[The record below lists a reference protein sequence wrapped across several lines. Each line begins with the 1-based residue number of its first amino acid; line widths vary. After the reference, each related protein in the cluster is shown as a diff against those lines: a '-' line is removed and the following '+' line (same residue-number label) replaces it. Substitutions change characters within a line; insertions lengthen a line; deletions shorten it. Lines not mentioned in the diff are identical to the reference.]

1 MKLELLSSLGS
12 SLGKGDDI
20 LQKDRLVNGIIER
33 LTNNF
38 ELKPSEVYVL
48 LDYVKQLQEENKEL
62 SHIVANK
69 VISDYDIDT
78 PLKKELGEA
87 NLKIVSLEAAIHCYK
102 QERED
107 LIKWLEDKI
116 KECDKTLEIL
126 NSSLYTDEIKS
137 DLSTNPIIPKV
148 LVGNFLETLDK
159 VRGINND

>member
-62 SHIVANK
+62 SRIVASK

-87 NLKIVSLEAAIHCYK
+87 RLKIVSLEDALHCYK
-102 QERED
+102 QEKED
-107 LIKWLEDKI
+107 LIKWLETYTEFNTDDQSI
-116 KECDKTLEIL
+116 EKTLNE
-126 NSSLYTDEIKS
+126 
-137 DLSTNPIIPKV
+137 V
-148 LVGNFLETLDK
+148 LDK

>member
-1 MKLELLSSLGS
+1 MSDKELEEYIKKVEPNFSSH
-12 SLGKGDDI
+12 I
-20 LQKDRLVNGIIER
+20 ENGTIEMSNEYYNLIEERMAR
-33 LTNNF
+33 LTNKNQ
-38 ELKPSEVYVL
+38 ELEK
-48 LDYVKQLQEENKEL
+48 ENKEL

-87 NLKIVSLEAAIHCYK
+87 NLKIVSLEDAIHCYK

-137 DLSTNPIIPKV
+137 DLSINPIIPKV

>member
-1 MKLELLSSLGS
+1 MKLGLLSNLGS

-20 LQKDRLVNGIIER
+20 LQKDRLINGIIER

-62 SHIVANK
+62 SRIVASK

-87 NLKIVSLEAAIHCYK
+87 RLKIVSLEDAIHCYK
-102 QERED
+102 QEKED
-107 LIKWLEDKI
+107 LIKWLETYAEFNTDDQSI
-116 KECDKTLEIL
+116 EKTLNE
-126 NSSLYTDEIKS
+126 
-137 DLSTNPIIPKV
+137 V
-148 LVGNFLETLDK
+148 LDK

>member
-1 MKLELLSSLGS
+1 M
-12 SLGKGDDI
+12 
-20 LQKDRLVNGIIER
+20 QKDRLINEIIER

-62 SHIVANK
+62 SRIVASK
-69 VISDYDIDT
+69 VIYDYDIDT
-78 PLKKELGEA
+78 PLKKELSDA

-137 DLSTNPIIPKV
+137 DLSINPIIPKV

>member
-20 LQKDRLVNGIIER
+20 LQKDRLINGIIER

-48 LDYVKQLQEENKEL
+48 LGYVKQLQEENKEL
-62 SHIVANK
+62 SRIVASK

-87 NLKIVSLEAAIHCYK
+87 RLKIVSLEDALHCYK
-102 QERED
+102 QEKED
-107 LIKWLEDKI
+107 LIKWLETYTEFNTDDQSI
-116 KECDKTLEIL
+116 EKTLNE
-126 NSSLYTDEIKS
+126 
-137 DLSTNPIIPKV
+137 V
-148 LVGNFLETLDK
+148 LDK

>member
-1 MKLELLSSLGS
+1 MNEEDFYKYYEKGGEYVIPIGIFNDLLGELE
-12 SLGKGDDI
+12 D
-20 LQKDRLVNGIIER
+20 LQK
-33 LTNNF
+33 
-38 ELKPSEVYVL
+38 
-48 LDYVKQLQEENKEL
+48 ENKEL

-137 DLSTNPIIPKV
+137 DLSINPIIPKV

>member
-1 MKLELLSSLGS
+1 MKLSNEEILVAFCLSNIPDIITQEEFDDVKKAIKELL
-12 SLGKGDDI
+12 K
-20 LQKDRLVNGIIER
+20 
-33 LTNNF
+33 
-38 ELKPSEVYVL
+38 
-48 LDYVKQLQEENKEL
+48 ENKEL

-69 VISDYDIDT
+69 VIYDYDIDT
-78 PLKKELGEA
+78 PLKKELNEA
-87 NLKIVSLEAAIHCYK
+87 NLKIVSLEDALYCYK

-137 DLSTNPIIPKV
+137 DLSINPIIPKV

>member
-1 MKLELLSSLGS
+1 MKLELLN

-20 LQKDRLVNGIIER
+20 LQKDRLINGIIER

-78 PLKKELGEA
+78 PLKTELSDA
-87 NLKIVSLEAAIHCYK
+87 RLKIVSLEDVLHEYK
-102 QERED
+102 KEKEG
-107 LIKWLEDKI
+107 LIKWLEDMIDWTAKKANIDEKWKSEYKEHQKI
-116 KECDKTLEIL
+116 CWWINHARMDIL
-126 NSSLYTDEIKS
+126 DRIKDS
-137 DLSTNPIIPKV
+137 NYD
-148 LVGNFLETLDK
+148 
-159 VRGINND
+159 